1 MWDKIFIWPESKTI
15 NWNGGTYR
23 SFKMRHICNKVTLST
38 FSIVQYLMAHK
49 NEKWPRDNKGRNYCK
64 LFPQSLSPSDWSLW
78 LAVARLSVFLPSP
91 VAMLCTCL
99 EARLWL
105 GPRSALIPE
114 PRPEQIDLLILKMM
128 FLDEQSSVVTISHI
142 CPYIYVLVFCFGF
155 R

>member
-1 MWDKIFIWPESKTI
+1 MKFFYGQKVRLHR
-15 NWNGGTYR
+15 NWNGDTYR

-38 FSIVQYLMAHK
+38 FSIVQYLMVHK

-64 LFPQSLSPSDWSLW
+64 LFPVSVSFWLVTVALW

-99 EARLWL
+99 EASLLL

-114 PRPEQIDLLILKMM
+114 LRPEQMDLLILRGKKKSYN
-128 FLDEQSSVVTISHI
+128 QS
-142 CPYIYVLVFCFGF
+142 PLVYQCCHE
-155 R
+155 